1 VEAPLSERST
11 SVRLNVGL
19 LDDLLDDL
27 SGTSLPPIFKEL
39 LYGWEA
45 TIHRIG

>member
-1 VEAPLSERST
+1 VSP
-11 SVRLNVGL
+11 LNVGL

-27 SGTSLPPIFKEL
+27 SGTSSTAHFEEL